1 MSDPRRAFGDE
12 TLRDFVA
19 HLSSAE
25 PIPGGGSA
33 AAVGASLAAA
43 LVAMVAS
50 LSRDRPAYAPYVA
63 SIDRCEAEGRRLAAR
78 CLALADEDAA
88 AYGRFAAV
96 MKMPR
101 ETDEEK
107 EARETALGEAATVA
121 AQVPLQV
128 VLACREIVAA
138 AEELAGRSNRNAASD
153 LGVSAHFS
161 VAGAHSAAENVRVN
175 LPSVPDRAL
184 ADDLAFRTEEA
195 LADVERIA
203 RAVRSVVAAGSL
215 REPVSG

>member
-12 TLRDFVA
+12 TLKGFVA

-50 LSRDRPAYAPYVA
+50 LSRDRPTYAPYIA
-63 SIDRCEAEGRRLAAR
+63 SIDRCEAEGNRLAAR
-78 CLALADEDAA
+78 CLQLADEDAA

-96 MKMPR
+96 MKMSR
-101 ETDEEK
+101 DTDEQK
-107 EARETALGEAATVA
+107 AARTAALGEAATLA
-121 AQVPLQV
+121 AQVPLEV
-128 VLACREIVAA
+128 VLACRQIVAA

-161 VAGAHSAAENVRVN
+161 VAAAHSAAENVRVN

-184 ADDLAFRTEEA
+184 ADDLEFRTSEA

-203 RAVRSVVAAGSL
+203 RAVRSVVVAGAL
-215 REPVSG
+215 REPIAG

>member
-12 TLRDFVA
+12 TLKGFVA

-50 LSRDRPAYAPYVA
+50 LSRDRPTYAQYIA

-78 CLALADEDAA
+78 CLELADEDAS

-101 ETDEEK
+101 DTDEQK
-107 EARETALGEAATVA
+107 AARTAALGEAATLA
-121 AQVPLQV
+121 AQVPLEV
-128 VLACREIVAA
+128 VLACRQIVAA

-161 VAGAHSAAENVRVN
+161 VAAAHSAAENVRVN

-184 ADDLAFRTEEA
+184 AEDLEFRTSEA

-203 RAVRSVVAAGSL
+203 RAVRSVVVAGAL
-215 REPVSG
+215 REPIAG

>member
-1 MSDPRRAFGDE
+1 MTDPRRAFGDE
-12 TLRDFVA
+12 TLKEFVA

-33 AAVGASLAAA
+33 AAVGASLAAS

-50 LSRDRPAYAPYVA
+50 LSRDRPTYAPYIA
-63 SIDRCEAEGRRLAAR
+63 SIERCEAEGKRLSAL
-78 CLALADEDAA
+78 CLELADADAA
-88 AYGRFAAV
+88 AYGKFAAV

-101 ETDEEK
+101 DTDEQK
-107 EARETALGEAATVA
+107 EARKVALGEAATVA
-121 AQVPLQV
+121 AQVPLEIL
-128 VLACREIVAA
+128 LACRQIVAA

-161 VAGAHSAAENVRVN
+161 VAAGHSAAENVRVN

-184 ADDLAFRTEEA
+184 AEDLEIRTEEA

-203 RAVRSVVAAGSL
+203 RAVRSVVVAGAL
-215 REPVSG
+215 REPITE

>member
-12 TLRDFVA
+12 TLKDFVA

-33 AAVGASLAAA
+33 AAVGAALAAS

-50 LSRDRPAYAPYVA
+50 LSRDRPAYTPYLA
-63 SIDRCEAEGRRLAAR
+63 SIDRCEAEGKRLAAR
-78 CLALADEDAA
+78 GLALADEDAA
-88 AYGRFAAV
+88 AYGRFSAV

-101 ETDEEK
+101 ATDAEK
-107 EARETALGEAATVA
+107 EARTAALGDAAAAA

-128 VLACREIVAA
+128 VLACRDIAAA

-153 LGVSAHFS
+153 LGVAAHFS
-161 VAGAHSAAENVRVN
+161 VAAAHSAAENVRVN
-175 LPSVPDRAL
+175 LPYVPDRAL
-184 ADDLAFRTEEA
+184 ADDLEFRTEEA

-203 RAVRSVVAAGSL
+203 RAVRAVVAAGSL
-215 REPVSG
+215 REPVAE